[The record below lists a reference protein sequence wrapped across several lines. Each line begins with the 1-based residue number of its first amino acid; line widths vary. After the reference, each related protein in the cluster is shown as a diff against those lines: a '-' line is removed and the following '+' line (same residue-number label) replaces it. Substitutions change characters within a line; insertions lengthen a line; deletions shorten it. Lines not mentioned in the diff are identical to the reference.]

1 MKYQFIDAH
10 RSEFRLKKMCR
21 VIKASGSGYYKWRS
35 RNPSKKSINKE
46 ELLKKINK
54 IYVLNEG
61 IYGSPRI
68 AKELNAN
75 GTKCSKNRVA
85 QIMRENGIIA
95 KTKKRFKVTTDSE
108 HDKPVAPN
116 ILGVGNAEKITAPNQ
131 AWRSDITYIW
141 TKAGWLYLAII
152 IDVFTRGIIGWSM
165 SKYIKKQLV
174 IDALL
179 MAMFRKNPGKGVIF
193 HSDRGT
199 QYASKEVVKLLAN
212 NGFIQS
218 MSGKGNCYD
227 NAMAESFFHTL
238 KVEKVYWEK
247 YETREQAIVSIY
259 NYIEL
264 YYNVKRRHSSI
275 DYMSPKNYE
284 ALYYQQSEKKA
295 I

>member
-1 MKYQFIDAH
+1 MCQI
-10 RSEFRLKKMCR
+10 LKVSR
-21 VIKASGSGYYKWRS
+21 SGYYKWKN
-35 RNPSKKSINKE
+35 RNPSKKSISNE
-46 ELLKKINK
+46 ELLEKIKKI
-54 IYVLNEG
+54 YELNEG
-61 IYGSPRI
+61 NYGSPRI
-68 AKELNAN
+68 ARDLKAD
-75 GTKCSKNRVA
+75 GIKCSKNRVA
-85 QIMRENGIIA
+85 QIMRKNGIVSKTA
-95 KTKKRFKVTTDSE
+95 KKFKVTTDSD
-108 HDKPVAPN
+108 HDRPVAPN
-116 ILGVGNAEKITAPNQ
+116 ILGVGNAEKITTPNQ

-179 MAMFRKNPGKGVIF
+179 MAIFRKNPGKGVIF
-193 HSDRGT
+193 HSDRGS
-199 QYASKEVVKLLAN
+199 QYASKEVVELLKN

-247 YETREQAIVSIY
+247 YETREQAILSVY

-275 DYMSPKNYE
+275 DYMSPKNFE
-284 ALYYQQSEKKA
+284 ELYYKQLAETVG
-295 I
+295 